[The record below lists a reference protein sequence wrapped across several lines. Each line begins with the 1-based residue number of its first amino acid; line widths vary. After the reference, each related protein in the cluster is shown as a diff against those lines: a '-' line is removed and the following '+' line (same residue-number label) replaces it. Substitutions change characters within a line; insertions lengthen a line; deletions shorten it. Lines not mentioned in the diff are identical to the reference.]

1 MTGLELLEGLS
12 FVDERFIAE
21 ADTAVLGRKVPWM
34 KVLSVAAC
42 LCILLVGAFALENMG
57 VKEEAAAPAAAA
69 PEAMQEAAPLMPE
82 EECVTE
88 AVEETPI
95 PPYAVDKE
103 IPSGELQHVPHATLR
118 IVKVLDDGSFDA
130 FVEAVTREPTPLE
143 LEMQVQMVIDPDKVP
158 GGEYVDV
165 EYEKTVEEGMVVEI
179 RDGAFDAGSNTLY
192 VEGVTA
198 AE

>member
-12 FVDERFIAE
+12 FVDERFIVE

-82 EECVTE
+82 ECVTE
-88 AVEETPI
+88 AAEETPI

-158 GGEYVDV
+158 GGEHVDV

-198 AE
+198 AG

>member
-21 ADTAVLGRKVPWM
+21 ADRVSIARKTPWM

-42 LCILLVGAFALENMG
+42 LCILIIGALALENMG

-69 PEAMQEAAPLMPE
+69 PAATEAAMEEAAPKE
-82 EECVTE
+82 ESTTEEATE
-88 AVEETPI
+88 AAAAVADGELEHI
-95 PPYAVDKE
+95 PYAV
-103 IPSGELQHVPHATLR
+103 VR
-118 IVKVLDDGSFDA
+118 IVRSMDDGSFGA
-130 FVEAVTREPTPLE
+130 VVEEITQDPTALTVGME
-143 LEMQVQMVIDPDKVP
+143 LTLVIDPDMVP
-158 GGEYVDV
+158 DAEPI
-165 EYEKTVEEGMVVEI
+165 EAAYEETVTEDMVVEI

-192 VEGVTA
+192 VEGVTT

>member
-21 ADTAVLGRKVPWM
+21 ADRAVLGRKVPWM

-42 LCILLVGAFALENMG
+42 LCILIIGALALENMG

-69 PEAMQEAAPLMPE
+69 PESVTESAMEEAAPKE
-82 EECVTE
+82 ESTAEEATE
-88 AVEETPI
+88 AAAAVADGELEHI
-95 PPYAVDKE
+95 PYAV
-103 IPSGELQHVPHATLR
+103 VR
-118 IVKVLDDGSFDA
+118 IVRSMEDGSFGA
-130 FVEAVTREPTPLE
+130 VVEEITQDPTALTVGME
-143 LEMQVQMVIDPDKVP
+143 LTLVIDPDMVP
-158 GGEYVDV
+158 DTEPI
-165 EYEKTVEEGMVVEI
+165 EAAHEETVTEDMVVEI